1 MPRKKPEDLAA
12 GNSTQTT
19 STTTTSTTTTAAP
32 QTTESASVEFEMKPT
47 VSAQVDANVMKS
59 ADINGDGIIS
69 QEEYEMELEFRRKA
83 LEDAD
88 AMRDAQRNMTW
99 FALFGLLLY
108 PFAVVGASLVG
119 LDEAQK
125 TLGSMAPTY
134 FVAVAGIVAAFFGA
148 QAYTGKGVKKK

>member
-1 MPRKKPEDLAA
+1 MPRKKPEQLK
-12 GNSTQTT
+12 SK
-19 STTTTSTTTTAAP
+19 AAP
-32 QTTESASVEFEMKPT
+32 APAAKEQPV
-47 VSAQVDANVMKS
+47 VSAPVAAPVAPAPAPQNTGYHP
-59 ADINGDGIIS
+59 ADINGDGHIDA
-69 QEEYEMELEFRRKA
+69 EEKQMELEFRRKA

-108 PFAVVGASLVG
+108 PFAVVGASLAG

-125 TLGSMAPTY
+125 TLGNMAPTY

-148 QAYTGKGVKKK
+148 QAYTKKK